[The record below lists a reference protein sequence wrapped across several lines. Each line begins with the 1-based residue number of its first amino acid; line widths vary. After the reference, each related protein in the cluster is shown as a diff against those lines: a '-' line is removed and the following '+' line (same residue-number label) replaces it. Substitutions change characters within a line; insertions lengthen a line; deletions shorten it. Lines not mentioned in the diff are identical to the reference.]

1 MDSEHN
7 KKMGIFISEK
17 RKAQNLTQK
26 DLAEKLG
33 VTDKAVS
40 KWERGISC
48 PDISL
53 LVPLAKILKVT
64 TSELLNGDNSEPE
77 PPAETLIEEAL
88 LYSSK
93 NNTHRMI
100 KVKNYIF
107 VFLSLSFLIGILV
120 SFICDY
126 CITGHLTWSLIVVL
140 STFFG
145 WLLIVPFFTVRNHA
159 VKMTLII
166 LTLFSIPFLAAMG
179 WILKEPVLFR
189 IGTGITVISMIA
201 VWCIYAVFTRMCHRK
216 LWASGISL
224 LICIPMIWGI
234 NLVVS
239 YFYAHQ
245 STSISNTVI
254 NSITLLILS
263 ILCFIVDFFKT
274 QNKKDL

>member
-64 TSELLNGDNSEPE
+64 TSELLNGDNSELE
-77 PPAETLIEEAL
+77 PPTEALIEEAL

-93 NNTHRMI
+93 NSSHKI
-100 KVKNYIF
+100 KKVKNYTF
-107 VFLSLSFLIGILV
+107 VFLSLTFLIGILV

-126 CITGHLTWSLIVVL
+126 CITGHLTWSLIVIL

-145 WLLIVPFFTVRNHA
+145 WLLLVPFFTVRNHA

-166 LTLFSIPFLAAMG
+166 LTLFTVPYLAALG
-179 WILKEPVLFR
+179 WILKEPFLFR
-189 IGTGITVISMIA
+189 IGTGITIISIIA
-201 VWCIYAVFTRMCHRK
+201 VWCIYAVFTRICHRK

-224 LICIPMIWGI
+224 LICIPMVCGI
-234 NLVVS
+234 NQVVS

-245 STSISNTVI
+245 STSISNTII
-254 NSITLLILS
+254 NCITLLILS

-274 QNKKDL
+274 KNQESL

>member
-107 VFLSLSFLIGILV
+107 VFL
-120 SFICDY
+120 
-126 CITGHLTWSLIVVL
+126 
-140 STFFG
+140 
-145 WLLIVPFFTVRNHA
+145 
-159 VKMTLII
+159 
-166 LTLFSIPFLAAMG
+166 
-179 WILKEPVLFR
+179 
-189 IGTGITVISMIA
+189 
-201 VWCIYAVFTRMCHRK
+201 
-216 LWASGISL
+216 
-224 LICIPMIWGI
+224 
-234 NLVVS
+234 
-239 YFYAHQ
+239 
-245 STSISNTVI
+245 
-254 NSITLLILS
+254 
-263 ILCFIVDFFKT
+263 
-274 QNKKDL
+274 